1 MNIRFFLEIT
11 GMFLIPLLVVL
22 IPIFMGQRYGIYRS
36 KKTEDMQHTPVGT
49 VVGSTFGLLAFML
62 AFTFQIVSN
71 RYDTRKELLVAEVT
85 NIRTA
90 YLRAGLIPEP
100 FRTET
105 RNLLVEYVDLR
116 IQVAGDPSKIG
127 HLRTRSQQ
135 ILDTFWSYSEKLGE
149 LDRSSENYSLFIS
162 SINDLVDNY
171 NQRITMALEFRIP
184 VVILW
189 ALFIIT
195 FFSMLALGYQF
206 GISGKGSFRINL
218 LLGVIFAVVMFLIL
232 ALDRPETG
240 LAQVNQKP
248 MYTLQQQL
256 QVMQKNVG
264 TE

>member
-62 AFTFQIVSN
+62 AFTFQIVAN

-248 MYTLQQQL
+248 MYTLQHQL

>member
-62 AFTFQIVSN
+62 AFTFQIVAN

-85 NIRTA
+85 NIRTT

-248 MYTLQQQL
+248 MYTLQHQL

>member
-22 IPIFMGQRYGIYRS
+22 IPIFLGQRYGIYRS
-36 KKTEDMQHTPVGT
+36 KKSEDMQHTPVGT

-62 AFTFQIVSN
+62 AFTFQIVAN
-71 RYDTRKELLVAEVT
+71 RYDTRKELLVDEVT
-85 NIRTA
+85 NIRTT

-100 FRTET
+100 MRNET
-105 RNLLVEYVDLR
+105 RNLLVEYVDHRVQL
-116 IQVAGDPSKIG
+116 ASDLSKLGIMMS
-127 HLRTRSQQ
+127 RSQQ
-135 ILDTFWSYSEKLGE
+135 IQDTLWKYCEKLGE

-162 SINDLVDNY
+162 SVNDLVENY
-171 NQRITMALEFRIP
+171 NQRVTMTLEFRIP

-218 LLGVIFAVVMFLIL
+218 ILGIIFAIVMFLIL

-240 LAQVNQKP
+240 LAPINQKP
-248 MYTLQQQL
+248 VFTLQQQL
-256 QVMQKNVG
+256 QVMQSNVG
-264 TE
+264 TK

>member
-248 MYTLQQQL
+248 MYTLQHQL

-264 TE
+264 TK